1 MPECANVASEYKAV
15 VIMKNKKLS
24 RVRAPKA
31 VRQKLRSLA
40 IVRVRKDIIH
50 AGRKEEDYSSEDLEY
65 LVADKEKEIWSGIG
79 WKSFGIVALLLGINI
94 GIWLCPCFDL

>member
-1 MPECANVASEYKAV
+1 MVRLPQVDKSAIAMNQ
-15 VIMKNKKLS
+15 KKSS
-24 RVRAPKA
+24 RIKPPKA

-40 IVRVRKDIIH
+40 VERVRKDIIH
-50 AGRKEEDYSSEDLEY
+50 AGRKEEDYSTEDLEY

-94 GIWLCPCFDL
+94 GI